1 MPGPNGPGSIPP
13 PVGRGASP
21 PRGRPL
27 CEGPPPC
34 VGSTDARGVCK
45 TDAPPLPPFGGEG
58 GAPRGGTAQH
68 SPLPLRGRGP
78 CFHVPSPPSPSPAA
92 GSAGGRET
100 DPLDGPLPLRG
111 RGPARGGRRWAAP
124 RRGAALGPSHAVGG
138 ASAMSQ
144 SGDIG
149 GAAAPRIVAAAV
161 VAQHPEEA
169 ALWGRSHQQEGG
181 GGCNVECANM
191 KSKMN
196 RIHKLTKNKIQKA
209 GRNNH
214 GRITVFHRGG
224 GNKKLYRII
233 DYKRSLFDV
242 PGIIKKLEAD
252 PNRTS
257 KIALVCYK
265 NGMLSYIVAPK
276 NLFLGDQIVA
286 CRAGLPARHAIGN
299 ASPVGLLP
307 TGTIVHNVELKPG
320 GGGKLMRAAGTNA
333 KIIFGSTWGAPP
345 LGGARPSTLTPSGR
359 EKKGQNVIIRL
370 HSGKLYSIGT
380 QSMAT
385 IGIVSNELYNNTKMK
400 KAGEAR

>member
-1 MPGPNGPGSIPP
+1 M
-13 PVGRGASP
+13 
-21 PRGRPL
+21 
-27 CEGPPPC
+27 C
-34 VGSTDARGVCK
+34 
-45 TDAPPLPPFGGEG
+45 
-58 GAPRGGTAQH
+58 
-68 SPLPLRGRGP
+68 
-78 CFHVPSPPSPSPAA
+78 
-92 GSAGGRET
+92 
-100 DPLDGPLPLRG
+100 
-111 RGPARGGRRWAAP
+111 
-124 RRGAALGPSHAVGG
+124 
-138 ASAMSQ
+138 
-144 SGDIG
+144 
-149 GAAAPRIVAAAV
+149 
-161 VAQHPEEA
+161 
-169 ALWGRSHQQEGG
+169 QQ
-181 GGCNVECANM
+181 
-191 KSKMN
+191 KMN

-242 PGIIKKLEAD
+242 PGVIKKLEAD

-276 NLFLGDQIVA
+276 NLFLGDHIVA
-286 CRAGLPARHAIGN
+286 CRGYPAAIAIGN

-333 KIIFGSTWGAPP
+333 KIISGPALPVSGTSGQ
-345 LGGARPSTLTPSGR
+345 GR

-385 IGIVSNELYNNTKMK
+385 IGIVSNELRNSVKMK